1 MKTQR
6 KLWIP
11 IAIAVAA
18 ALALVFVIV
27 ESAGGGLD
35 VVATKSAAAFDRL
48 LTALPQ
54 TPQTDATIGAWAL
67 SAPDGSARFLWA
79 KGVDAP
85 YATALEWDAQP
96 FVDAGLDATR
106 LPDNY
111 TLQSGRLTVAL
122 TAGNRTGENQAEAT
136 PLESFQ
142 RIVNQQPALLGY
154 HMALDHYN
162 LTVGDGNLFEWAA
175 DLQENTVMKTAQD
188 KDMVFVLNPEP
199 LIAAGVDPANV
210 KGWVYAP
217 VEVMRNNTT
226 VMVDKFLKPFQL
238 EP

>member
-6 KLWIP
+6 KFWIP

-18 ALALVFVIV
+18 ALALVLLIV
-27 ESAGGGLD
+27 ESVGGGLD

-54 TPQTDATIGAWAL
+54 KTQTDATTGAWAL

-85 YATALEWDAQP
+85 FAIALEWDAQP
-96 FVDAGLDATR
+96 FVDAGLDATK
-106 LPDNY
+106 LPENY
-111 TLQSGRLTVAL
+111 TLQSGRLTIAL
-122 TAGNRTGENQAEAT
+122 NAGNRTGENLAEAT

-154 HMALDHYN
+154 HMNVGAVNYLSDDTLVKYANIAYEKYGADVGTKHIALMKQFKAAAETYG
-162 LTVGDGNLFEWAA
+162 TPMGAMVSVGD
-175 DLQENTVMKTAQD
+175 
-188 KDMVFVLNPEP
+188 
-199 LIAAGVDPANV
+199 AG
-210 KGWVYAP
+210 
-217 VEVMRNNTT
+217 
-226 VMVDKFLKPFQL
+226 
-238 EP
+238 